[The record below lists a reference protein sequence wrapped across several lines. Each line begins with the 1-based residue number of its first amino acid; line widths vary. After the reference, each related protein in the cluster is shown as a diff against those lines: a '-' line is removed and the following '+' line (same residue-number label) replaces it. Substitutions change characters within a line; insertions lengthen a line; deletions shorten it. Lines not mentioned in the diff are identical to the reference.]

1 VILTGRTG
9 LAALIFILPIALS
22 PWPAR
27 AFVALLV
34 ALAIVVAIDI
44 GLAASTRRLRYSRSP
59 DSSARLGQ
67 QVDAGLQI
75 YNDGRRRFRGQIR
88 DAWPPSARAEPRMHA
103 VNIAAGQTQHVR
115 SVLRP
120 VRRGDQRAAV
130 VTARSIGPL
139 GLAGRQRSQPV
150 PGQVRVLPPFLS
162 RKHLPSRLAK
172 LREIDGLLPT
182 LIRGQGTEFDSL
194 REYVVGDDVRSI
206 DWRATARR
214 ADVMVRT
221 WRPERDRRVV
231 IVLDTGRMAAGRVG
245 VDPTAADP
253 AGWPRLDWS
262 MDAALLLAALA
273 SRAGDHVDFLAHDR
287 VSRAGVF
294 GASRTELLAQLV
306 DAMAPL
312 QPTLV
317 ESDWRAMIAA
327 ILRRTRRRSLV
338 VLLTD
343 LNATALDEGLL
354 PILPQLSSK
363 HHVMIAAVA
372 DPRVDQMAA
381 GRSDPAAVYDAAAAE
396 RSRNDRRAIA
406 TRLRRSGV
414 EVVDAIPTELA
425 PALADHYLAMKATG
439 RL

>member
-9 LAALIFILPIALS
+9 LVALICVLPIALS
-22 PWPAR
+22 PWPAK
-27 AFVALLV
+27 AFLALLML
-34 ALAIVVAIDI
+34 LAISVAVDI
-44 GLAASTRRLRYSRSP
+44 GLAASPSRLRYARSP
-59 DSSARLGQ
+59 DTSARLAQ
-67 QVDAGLQI
+67 QVDAGLLI
-75 YNDGRRRFRGQIR
+75 HNDGRQRFRGQIR
-88 DAWPPSARAEPRMHA
+88 DAWPPSARAEPRAHT
-103 VNIAAGQTQHVR
+103 VNIAAGQREHVDT
-115 SVLRP
+115 VLRP
-120 VRRGDQRAAV
+120 VRRGDQRAAA

-139 GLAGRQRSQPV
+139 GLAGRQRSRPV

-172 LREIDGLLPT
+172 LREIDGRLPT

-317 ESDWRAMIAA
+317 ESDWRAMVAA
-327 ILRRTRRRSLV
+327 IARRTRRRSLV

-354 PILPQLSSK
+354 PVLPLLSAK

-372 DPRVDQMAA
+372 DPRVDELAA
-381 GRSDPAAVYDAAAAE
+381 GRSDAAAVYDAAAAE
-396 RSRNDRRAIA
+396 RARNDRHTIA
-406 TRLRRSGV
+406 SRLRRSGV
-414 EVVDAIPTELA
+414 EVVDAAPTEIA
-425 PALADHYLAMKATG
+425 PALADRYLAMKAAG

>member
-9 LAALIFILPIALS
+9 LVALICVLPIALS
-22 PWPAR
+22 PWPAK
-27 AFVALLV
+27 AFLALLML
-34 ALAIVVAIDI
+34 LAISVAVDI
-44 GLAASTRRLRYSRSP
+44 GLAASPSRLRYARSP
-59 DSSARLGQ
+59 DTSARLAQ
-67 QVDAGLQI
+67 QVDAGLLI
-75 YNDGRRRFRGQIR
+75 HNDGRQRFRGQIR
-88 DAWPPSARAEPRMHA
+88 DAWPPSARAEPRAHT
-103 VNIAAGQTQHVR
+103 VNIAAGQREHVDT
-115 SVLRP
+115 VLQP
-120 VRRGDQRAAV
+120 VRRGDQRATA

-139 GLAGRQRSQPV
+139 GLAGRQRSRPV

-317 ESDWRAMIAA
+317 EPDWRAMVAA
-327 ILRRTRRRSLV
+327 IARRTRRRSLV

-354 PILPQLSSK
+354 PVLPLLSAK

-372 DPRVDQMAA
+372 DPRVDELAA
-381 GRSDPAAVYDAAAAE
+381 GRSDAAAVYDAAAAE
-396 RSRNDRRAIA
+396 RARNDRHTIA
-406 TRLRRSGV
+406 SRLRRSGV
-414 EVVDAIPTELA
+414 EVVDAAPTEIA
-425 PALADHYLAMKATG
+425 PALADRYLAMKAAG